1 MYYIYFLFF
10 PLMNQKIKYF
20 FSAFVVLLF
29 ITVGFYFWASSPN
42 LNVSRYNDFGQHNNS
57 IKNANDS
64 VFSIVTY
71 NLGYL
76 SGMTNNLPVERPK
89 SLFDENLKKVTTEFK
104 KIDADILAFQEI
116 DYDSKRSYHVNQQ
129 NEISRLGY
137 NYYGQNINW
146 DKKYVPF
153 PYYPFSLHFGKILSG
168 QSILSKYPILEQ
180 ERIVLERNKKN
191 PFYYD
196 SFYIERLAQVCKI
209 EIKDQVLV
217 LINVHL
223 EAYDQETRKKQ
234 MKYIKNLYLK
244 YHNDYATILLGDFNS
259 DIRYT
264 DAAIDLLL
272 DIKDL
277 GCAAFDASNPENTFN
292 STSPDVRLD
301 YIFYNKNFI
310 RELDAQILKQFKI
323 ASDHLPLLLKFKF
336 KDQLYANIRRQPT
349 S

>member
-1 MYYIYFLFF
+1 
-10 PLMNQKIKYF
+10 MNQRIKYF
-20 FSAFVVLLF
+20 FIGFVALLF
-29 ITVGFYFWASSPN
+29 FIVGFYLWASSPN
-42 LNVSRYNDFGQHNNS
+42 LSPSHYNDSGEYPYSNKS
-57 IKNANDS
+57 ANDS
-64 VFSIVTY
+64 TYSVITY
-71 NLGYL
+71 NIGYL

-89 SLFDENLKKVTTEFK
+89 SLFDENLKKVILELE

-129 NEISRLGY
+129 NEISKLGY
-137 NYYGQNINW
+137 TYFGQNINW

-153 PYYPFSLHFGKILSG
+153 PYYPFSRHFGKILSG
-168 QSILSKYPILEQ
+168 QSILSKYPILEN
-180 ERIVLERNKKN
+180 ERIALERNTKN

-209 EIKDQVLV
+209 KIKDQVLV

-234 MKYIKNLYLK
+234 MKFIKKLYLK
-244 YHNDYATILLGDFNS
+244 YRNDFPTILLGDFNS
-259 DIRYT
+259 DIGYS
-264 DAAIDLLL
+264 DAAIDILLN
-272 DIKDL
+272 IKDL
-277 GCAAFDASNPENTFN
+277 GCAAFDTSNPENTFD
-292 STSPDVRLD
+292 SASPTERLD

-310 RELDAQILKQFKI
+310 EELDAEIQKQFKI